1 MTTAVAYEFVG
12 DADRD
17 YPWGVVHP
25 GEVAYFSGRAPD
37 GDWSP
42 ITAAPAPAPES
53 EGPAPA
59 DEGSGNPAAN
69 EGGGEATDELKRPGK
84 AASAADWVAYAKTEG
99 TFPGDP
105 DTATRKAIVDHYT
118 AGSDE

>member
-12 DADRD
+12 DADRE

-25 GEVAYFSGRAPD
+25 GEIGYFSGRAPD

-42 ITAAPAPAPES
+42 VTSSPAAES
-53 EGPAPA
+53 EDEAPSGG
-59 DEGSGNPAAN
+59 GSDDAAA
-69 EGGGEATDELKRPGK
+69 EDGGGEVLKRPGK
-84 AASAADWVAYAKTEG
+84 AAPAADWVAYAKAEG
-99 TFPGDP
+99 NFPGDP

-118 AGSDE
+118 ADDTAGGEQ